1 MLLELEA
8 NVEIWDL
15 YDESRRLTGKTM
27 ERGGKKEK
35 GYYHL
40 VVDIF
45 FLNSKGETLL
55 QLRSKEKKNHP
66 DAWCCT
72 GGAAVQGEDSKI
84 ACIREC
90 EEELGFT
97 PDMANA
103 RILYTE
109 TSCEGCYI
117 QDNYLIYQ
125 DMPVEKMK
133 FQPEEVQDALW
144 ILPEKIKENE
154 KMQRDMCSWANWKKV
169 YPILC
174 LESMRI
180 RIPKGIY
187 CHYKG
192 NRYQVEGVALHSETL
207 EPMVIY
213 RALYG
218 MEETWVRPASMWLE
232 WIEIDGK
239 RVRRFKKE
247 E

>member
-1 MLLELEA
+1 
-8 NVEIWDL
+8 
-15 YDESRRLTGKTM
+15 M
-27 ERGGKKEK
+27 ERGGKREK

-55 QLRSKEKKNHP
+55 QLRAKEKKNRP
-66 DAWCCT
+66 DTWCCT
-72 GGAAVQGEDSKI
+72 GGAAVQGENSEM
-84 ACIREC
+84 ACVREC

-97 PDMANA
+97 PDLSRA

-109 TSCEGCYI
+109 TSYQGCYI
-117 QDNYLIYQ
+117 QDNYLLYQ

-144 ILPEKIKENE
+144 ILPEKIREDE
-154 KMQRDMCSWANWKKV
+154 KIWQDMCGWANWKKV

-187 CHYKG
+187 RHYKG
-192 NRYQVEGVALHSETL
+192 NRYQVEGLALHTETL
-207 EPMVIY
+207 EPLVIY

-218 MEETWVRPASMWLE
+218 TEETWARPAAMWMERVKTEGGVSPRFTLE
-232 WIEIDGK
+232 EGLK
-239 RVRRFKKE
+239 
-247 E
+247 